1 MEPYFSSIQ
10 SLVGEIKRDLMLSST
25 LSHFPTMFVSP
36 SAYETAWLAMIPQDP
51 QSKKGPMFKGCLD
64 WIIKNQK
71 EGGFWGEED
80 QDGFPTIDALPS
92 TLACIVALNMW
103 AVGKENVTKGLV
115 FIHGY
120 SEKLLMRA
128 KNNYHQPPR
137 WLTIVLPGTIE
148 LAQSR
153 DLKIEFSLAFNE
165 MVSEL
170 EVLVDKCH
178 NFPLMSYLE
187 ALPASYI
194 INEQDVLMNL
204 SENGSLF
211 QSPSATAFAFMATGN
226 HKCLKYLEFVVK
238 ECDNGVPTT
247 YPFDEEL
254 IKLYI
259 INQIQRL
266 GLAEHFGEEIDQTLE
281 TIHKSYNNHEF
292 TGDNTDFTPVN
303 IYKDSLAFRLLRMHG
318 YNVTPDKFCWFVHNQ
333 DIISHIEIYHEQ
345 YMSALYNIYC
355 SSDLIF
361 PEERQLE
368 KARSYSIR
376 LLRKGVS
383 SINASEDSLVAFP
396 NLKSL
401 IDRDLNVPWMAR
413 LDHLDHRFWIEVNM
427 EADTLW
433 VGKASYYRLL
443 PLQNDKLIQLAV
455 RNYEFRQSIYRKEL
469 EELKRWSKDWGITS
483 MGFGREKSDYCYFS
497 IASATSLPHDSFV
510 RMIVAKS
517 STVVT
522 IADDFFDTKGSLEEL
537 QTLTQAFQRW
547 DGNDLTSHSKKIFDV
562 IDHLVTDISTK
573 LHLRSGQNALE
584 NLREM
589 WRVTGTISFTME
601 QNGICSING

>member
-1 MEPYFSSIQ
+1 
-10 SLVGEIKRDLMLSST
+10 
-25 LSHFPTMFVSP
+25 
-36 SAYETAWLAMIPQDP
+36 
-51 QSKKGPMFKGCLD
+51 
-64 WIIKNQK
+64 
-71 EGGFWGEED
+71 
-80 QDGFPTIDALPS
+80 
-92 TLACIVALNMW
+92 
-103 AVGKENVTKGLV
+103 
-115 FIHGY
+115 
-120 SEKLLMRA
+120 
-128 KNNYHQPPR
+128 
-137 WLTIVLPGTIE
+137 
-148 LAQSR
+148 
-153 DLKIEFSLAFNE
+153 
-165 MVSEL
+165 
-170 EVLVDKCH
+170 
-178 NFPLMSYLE
+178 
-187 ALPASYI
+187 
-194 INEQDVLMNL
+194 
-204 SENGSLF
+204 
-211 QSPSATAFAFMATGN
+211 MATGN

-238 ECDNGVPTT
+238 ECDNGVPTM
-247 YPFDEEL
+247 YPLDEEL

-292 TGDNTDFTPVN
+292 TGDNTDFTPIN
-303 IYKDSLAFRLLRMHG
+303 FAGLFTIKTL
-318 YNVTPDKFCWFVHNQ
+318 
-333 DIISHIEIYHEQ
+333 
-345 YMSALYNIYC
+345 
-355 SSDLIF
+355 F
-361 PEERQLE
+361 PTRV
-368 KARSYSIR
+368 SIR
-376 LLRKGVS
+376 ESKIVHYKIAKKRRFFNK
-383 SINASEDSLVAFP
+383 NASEDSLVAFP

-497 IASATSLPHDSFV
+497 IASATSLPHDSIV

-589 WRVTGTISFTME
+589 WRVTIASWMKEATWSKMGYVPSMDEYLETGTISFAMNTMILPGACFLTPGYPSNMLDPSNYE
-601 QNGICSING
+601 HITNLLMGATRLLNDVQGYQKEEEEGKKNFVLLYLEENTNASVLESIAYVKEMIDGMKKKILKHALLDGVGGSRQLPKTCRIFHLSCLRICQMFFNSRNLFESVSDLAHDINMAIYIPLPSKIDTSKFVMEVKRLN